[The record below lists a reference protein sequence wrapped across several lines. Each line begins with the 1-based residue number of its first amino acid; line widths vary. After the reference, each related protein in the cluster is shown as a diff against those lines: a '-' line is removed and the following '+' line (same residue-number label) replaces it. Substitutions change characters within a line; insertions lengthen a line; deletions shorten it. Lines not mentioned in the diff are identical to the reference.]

1 MNFRLK
7 QLGACPALLSVALLS
22 AAMFAAA
29 PLHAQT
35 PADKAAAQ
43 ALADK
48 TEKLVRLM
56 KEDSFDYGTTTSPTV
71 FTIHF
76 TGDHLKDIK
85 VILAIGT
92 DEDSDLVI
100 FVTVTPKATMPP
112 TADFRYILLK
122 ANHEYDQVKIGFDG
136 DDDLSVRIDA
146 SMRLAD
152 ATYLKNVVNQV
163 KNSSDE
169 IYGKIQPYLIH

>member
-1 MNFRLK
+1 MNLRPK
-7 QLGACPALLSVALLS
+7 QIGACLVLLAAALFSVAP
-22 AAMFAAA
+22 

-43 ALADK
+43 ALVDK

-56 KEDSFDYGTTTSPTV
+56 KEDDFSYVTTSSPTV
-71 FTIHF
+71 FVIHF
-76 TGDHLKDIK
+76 TGEHLKDIK
-85 VILAIGT
+85 VILAIGS
-92 DEDSDLVI
+92 DEDSDLVV

-112 TADFRYILLK
+112 TADFRFKLLK
-122 ANHEYDQVKIGFDG
+122 ANHDYDQVKVGFDG

-163 KNSSDE
+163 KNASDE
-169 IYGKIQPYLIH
+169 IYGEIQPFLIP

>member
-1 MNFRLK
+1 MNFRPK
-7 QLGACPALLSVALLS
+7 QFAACLVLLS
-22 AAMFAAA
+22 AALFAAA
-29 PLHAQT
+29 PPLHAQT

-48 TEKLVRLM
+48 AEKLVRLM
-56 KEDSFDYGTTTSPTV
+56 KEDNFNYIATSSPTV

-76 TGDHLKDIK
+76 TDGDHLKDIK
-85 VILAIGT
+85 VILAIGS
-92 DEDSDLVI
+92 DEDSDLVV

-112 TADFRYILLK
+112 TADFRYKLLK
-122 ANHEYDQVKIGFDG
+122 ANHDYDQVKVGFDG

-163 KNSSDE
+163 KNASDE
-169 IYGKIQPYLIH
+169 IYGQIQPSLVP